1 MRELR
6 PLQCGHRWGFAFY
19 SFDITTD
26 RAGQLD
32 MCGAALLSLQMIIE
46 YYHYDGRMPLGSSH
60 GGDRGSREWTD
71 GYGHVDSIR
80 STL

>member
-1 MRELR
+1 MYRYRVDLIVD
-6 PLQCGHRWGFAFY
+6 LHRGAHIRC
-19 SFDITTD
+19 DITTD

-32 MCGAALLSLQMIIE
+32 MCGAALLSLQDHLE

-71 GYGHVDSIR
+71 GYAM
-80 STL
+80 